1 MVVKTNVIVINPKDN
16 VAVAL
21 DDIPEGAEVR
31 PPGTGPFAALEKIP
45 YSHKVALV
53 DIGAGGTVYKYG
65 ESIGR
70 ASTDIKQGSWVHA
83 HNLAIEEDGS

>member
-1 MVVKTNVIVINPKDN
+1 MDLNVIIINPSDN

-21 DDIPEGAEVR
+21 EDIPAGAEVR
-31 PPGTGPFAALEKIP
+31 PPGSASFTAREKIP

-53 DIGAGGTVYKYG
+53 DIGAGETVYKYG

-70 ASTDIKQGSWVHA
+70 ASADIRQGSWVHT
-83 HNLAIEEDGS
+83 HNMAVEEAGA